1 MVTNCAPL
9 AADLFLFC
17 YERDFMLS
25 LSDNN
30 QTDIIEAFN
39 STSRYLDD
47 LFNINNPYF
56 EQMVGQI
63 YPTELQLN
71 KANSSDTEAPFL
83 DLNLSITNG
92 IVSSEIYDKRDD
104 FNFEIVKFPF
114 LDGGVPRSPSY
125 GIVSSKIYDKW
136 DDFNFEIVNF
146 PFLDGDVP
154 RSPSYGVYISQL
166 IRFARV
172 CSNVDDFNNRN
183 LFLTA
188 KLLKQGYRYHKIRKV
203 FSKFYHRHS
212 ELIVKYN
219 IGLKTFLQQGISE
232 PIFYGDLV
240 YKFTRIV
247 GKPNFIDQFKKKVKR
262 YIRVG
267 YNLDNMRQSACLV

>member
-1 MVTNCAPL
+1 
-9 AADLFLFC
+9 
-17 YERDFMLS
+17 MLS

-30 QTDIIEAFN
+30 QADIIEAFN

-47 LFNINNPYF
+47 LLNIGNPYF
-56 EQMVGQI
+56 GLMVGQI

-92 IVSSEIYDKRDD
+92 IVSSKIYDKRDD
-104 FNFEIVKFPF
+104 FNFDMI
-114 LDGGVPRSPSY
+114 
-125 GIVSSKIYDKW
+125 
-136 DDFNFEIVNF
+136 NF

-172 CSNVDDFNNRN
+172 CSNVDDLNNRN

-188 KLLKQGYRYHKIRKV
+188 KLLKQGYRYHKIRKA
-203 FSKFYHRHS
+203 FSKFYHRYS

-219 IGLKTFLQQGISE
+219 IG
-232 PIFYGDLV
+232 
-240 YKFTRIV
+240 
-247 GKPNFIDQFKKKVKR
+247 
-262 YIRVG
+262 
-267 YNLDNMRQSACLV
+267 

>member
-1 MVTNCAPL
+1 M
-9 AADLFLFC
+9 
-17 YERDFMLS
+17 S

-30 QTDIIEAFN
+30 QAIIIEAFN

-47 LFNINNPYF
+47 SLNIDNPYF

-63 YPTELQLN
+63 YPTELQLD
-71 KANSSDTEAPFL
+71 KANSSDSEAPFL

-92 IVSSEIYDKRDD
+92 IVSSKIYDKR
-104 FNFEIVKFPF
+104 
-114 LDGGVPRSPSY
+114 
-125 GIVSSKIYDKW
+125 

-154 RSPSYGVYISQL
+154 RSPTYGVYISQL
-166 IRFARV
+166 ICFARV
-172 CSNVDDFNNRN
+172 CSSFEDFNNRN

-188 KLLKQGYRYHKIRKV
+188 KLLKQGYRYHKIRKA
-203 FSKFYHRHS
+203 FSKFYYRHS
-212 ELIVKYN
+212 EFIVKYN
-219 IGLKTFLQQGISE
+219 IVLKTLLQQGISE

-240 YKFTRIV
+240 NKFKRIF
-247 GKPNFIDQFKKKVKR
+247 GKPNFSDQFKKIVKR

-267 YNLDNMRQSACLV
+267 YNLDIMRQSACLVFFLTQSWFIAMVPSLIAQRWVRPQTL